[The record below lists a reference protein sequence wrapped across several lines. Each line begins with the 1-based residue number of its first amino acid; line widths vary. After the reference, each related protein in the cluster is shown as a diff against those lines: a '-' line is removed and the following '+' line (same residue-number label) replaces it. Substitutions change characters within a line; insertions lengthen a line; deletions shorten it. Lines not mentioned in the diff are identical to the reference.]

1 MEIENQSDE
10 EVVEA
15 IELARACGVPTQ
27 LKEIVEL
34 NDQEKE
40 MVAQAVLKNPD
51 MKSMPFEVTKEM
63 LWNAV
68 ERVDRLACK

>member
-1 MEIENQSDE
+1 MAIEDRSDE
-10 EVVEA
+10 EVLEA

>member
-1 MEIENQSDE
+1 M
-10 EVVEA
+10 EA